1 MTIRTES
8 EELQAELEKF
18 GKLFVDDIPNSE
30 QVSDFGMAF
39 VRIVQESADFKNV
52 PKADRLKAIG
62 MAMTK
67 AGIEVIDAG
76 VTYSDETDGGG

>member
-1 MTIRTES
+1 MSIRTES

-18 GKLFVDDIPNSE
+18 GKLFTDDIPNSE
-30 QVSDFGMAF
+30 QISEFGMAF
-39 VRIVQESADFKNV
+39 VRIIQESADFKNV

-67 AGIEVIDAG
+67 AGVEVVTAG
-76 VTYSDETDGGG
+76 VTYSDETEGGE